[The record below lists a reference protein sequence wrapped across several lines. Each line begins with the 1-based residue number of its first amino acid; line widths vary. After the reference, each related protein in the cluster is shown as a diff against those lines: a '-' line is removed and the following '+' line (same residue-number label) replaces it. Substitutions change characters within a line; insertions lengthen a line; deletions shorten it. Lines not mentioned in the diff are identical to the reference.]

1 MLLQLTKSNQI
12 MEIDLVKFL
21 ECIICDDDF
30 GGVTTSETKIV
41 FFNNTKE
48 IFSIRSYQEDKLL
61 EHYNSDYEIRQHFI
75 NNKLYDLKDIYNAIS
90 SELYNK
96 GKISIPI

>member
-12 MEIDLVKFL
+12 METDMVKFL
-21 ECIICDDDF
+21 KGAICNDDDD
-30 GGVTTSETKIV
+30 VIIPETKIV
-41 FFNNTKE
+41 FFNNAKE
-48 IFSIRSYQEDKLL
+48 IFSINSYQEDKLL
-61 EHYNSDYEIRQHFI
+61 EHYNSDYEIRRQFI
-75 NNKLYDLKDIYNAIS
+75 NNKLYDLKDIYNVIS